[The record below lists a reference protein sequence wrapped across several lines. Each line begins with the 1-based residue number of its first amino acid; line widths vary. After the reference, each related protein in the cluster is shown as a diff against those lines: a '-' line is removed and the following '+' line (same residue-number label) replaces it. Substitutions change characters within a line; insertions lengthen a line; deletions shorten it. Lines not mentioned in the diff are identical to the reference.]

1 MMESYCYIIFSPK
14 LGRFYTGACR
24 EDLPGR
30 ILHHNTHLYG
40 NHRFTAAASDW
51 ELFLAIP
58 VKDYSHA
65 IRLERLIKAMKS
77 AKYIRNLKKYPELV
91 EKIVNETSKDSPES
105 FRGSRSQVQALVGPP
120 RLKRL
125 HVQPLFH

>member
-1 MMESYCYIIFSPK
+1 MKEAARAVSFSFTNDGIVLLYHFQSK
-14 LGRFYTGACR
+14 AWQVLYRRCR

-30 ILHHNTHLYG
+30 ILHHNAHLYG

-77 AKYIRNLKKYPELV
+77 AKYIRNLKKYPALV
-91 EKIVNETSKDSPES
+91 EKIVNETSKDSPE
-105 FRGSRSQVQALVGPP
+105 GTLSRYLIM
-120 RLKRL
+120 
-125 HVQPLFH
+125 